1 MKDPTERAE
10 TMQPPLPKSPELP
23 KGALTRLEKALDAE
37 NQALANFNASSI
49 AEFSRIK
56 TQCLLELQ
64 RPAGMNP
71 VQDPGLQLRLQAL
84 QQKLELNRW
93 LLHLH
98 LEAAKEVSS
107 VITAAIREA
116 ESDGTYSRYSGA
128 AKVYG

>member
-1 MKDPTERAE
+1 MEKPAGKAK
-10 TMQPPLPKSPELP
+10 TMPPPPQTSPEHA
-23 KGALTRLEKALDAE
+23 KAALARLEKALDEE
-37 NQALANFNASSI
+37 NEALASFNADSI

-71 VQDPGLQLRLQAL
+71 AQDPGLQARLQAL

-93 LLHLH
+93 LLNLH

-107 VITAAIREA
+107 VIMTAIREA
-116 ESDGTYSRYSGA
+116 ESDGTYSRYPGA

>member
-1 MKDPTERAE
+1 MPPPPPT
-10 TMQPPLPKSPELP
+10 SPELS
-23 KGALTRLEKALDAE
+23 KAALARLEKALDEE
-37 NQALANFNASSI
+37 NEALANFNASSI

-71 VQDPGLQLRLQAL
+71 AQDTGLQVRLQAL

-93 LLHLH
+93 LLNLH

-107 VITAAIREA
+107 VIMTAIREA